1 MGRETELLTVWFK
14 SPYDPP
20 SKSWHHIGKV
30 PRGASSE
37 EMHRLC
43 KISPDCTIGYRP
55 HKVSKI
61 DGHDCYV
68 VRGLTA
74 LTKARRLFRAQTQ

>member
-14 SPYDPP
+14 SPHREARKQWYR
-20 SKSWHHIGKV
+20 IGEV
-30 PRGASSE
+30 PRGTSSE

-43 KISPDCTIGYRP
+43 EISPDCTIGYQP

-61 DGHDCYV
+61 EGRDCYV
-68 VRGLTA
+68 VRGLTV
-74 LTKARRLFRAQTQ
+74 LTTARRLFRAQRQ

>member
-1 MGRETELLTVWFK
+1 
-14 SPYDPP
+14 
-20 SKSWHHIGKV
+20 V

-43 KISPDCTIGYRP
+43 KISPDCTIGFQP

-61 DGHDCYV
+61 EGRDCYV
-68 VRGLTA
+68 VRGLTG
-74 LTKARRLFRAQTQ
+74 LTQARRLFRAQ

>member
-1 MGRETELLTVWFK
+1 MGRETEILTVWFK
-14 SPYDPP
+14 SPHCEGA
-20 SKSWHHIGKV
+20 KQWHSLGEV

-43 KISPDCTIGYRP
+43 EISPDCTIGYQS

-61 DGHDCYV
+61 DGRDCYI

-74 LTKARRLFRAQTQ
+74 LTQARRLFRAKRQ